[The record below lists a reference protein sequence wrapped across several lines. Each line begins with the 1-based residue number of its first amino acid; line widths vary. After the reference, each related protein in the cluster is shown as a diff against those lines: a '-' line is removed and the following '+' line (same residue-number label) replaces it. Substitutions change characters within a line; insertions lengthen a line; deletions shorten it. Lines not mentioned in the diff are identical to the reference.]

1 MNINALNFRS
11 SDEFSEMMR
20 AKNQT
25 HHIPP
30 HVAEFFSDDALEVL
44 QHFGF
49 EAPALLNKYSCVLE
63 DVLIDTL
70 GLRPQEEEVKE
81 TPPTKKARRFKK
93 KRQM

>member
-1 MNINALNFRS
+1 MWQS
-11 SDEFSEMMR
+11 SSLMM
-20 AKNQT
+20 
-25 HHIPP
+25 
-30 HVAEFFSDDALEVL
+30 VL

>member
-20 AKNQT
+20 AKRQT

-30 HVAEFFSDDALEVL
+30 HVAEFFSDEALEVL

-70 GLRPQEEEVKE
+70 KLPVPEEVKE

>member
-20 AKNQT
+20 AKRQT

-30 HVAEFFSDDALEVL
+30 HVAEFFSDEALEVL

-70 GLRPQEEEVKE
+70 KLPVPEEVEK

-93 KRQM
+93 KQQM